1 LREETLKLKTQK
13 YFCELLNTLSA
24 VEMLYDSAHYE
35 ITIDIDIDIDT
46 TSLQRQRRWWNDKL
60 KKATS

>member
-1 LREETLKLKTQK
+1 
-13 YFCELLNTLSA
+13 
-24 VEMLYDSAHYE
+24 MLYDSAHYE